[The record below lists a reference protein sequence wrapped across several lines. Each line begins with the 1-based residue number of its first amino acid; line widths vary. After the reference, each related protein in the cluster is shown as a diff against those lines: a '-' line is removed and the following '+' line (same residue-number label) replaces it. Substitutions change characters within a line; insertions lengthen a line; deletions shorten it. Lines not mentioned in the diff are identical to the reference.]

1 MEANNT
7 NAKILGDKMKKKEEE
22 NLPWQKAK
30 IERIVKE
37 LLKILGVKFTVGVK
51 DTPQRVA
58 NFYYEQFSKPQL
70 NLTTF
75 PANGYNQMII
85 VQDIKFY
92 TLCEHHLLP
101 FFGKVT
107 IGYIPN
113 EKILGFSK
121 FARVV
126 EFFSKGLN
134 TQEYFTQNI
143 ADYLFDVLNPQGLGV
158 VVFARHLCAEMR
170 GIKKSGVWKTI
181 ALKGNFFKKR
191 VKNEFLGQINKVN
204 I

>member
-1 MEANNT
+1 MEAY
-7 NAKILGDKMKKKEEE
+7 NANAQILGNKMKKEEQ
-22 NLPWQKAK
+22 NSSIQKLK
-30 IERIVKE
+30 IERCVKE
-37 LLKILGVKFTVGVK
+37 LFKALGVKLIDGVK

-85 VQDIKFY
+85 VQNIKFY

-101 FFGKVT
+101 FFGKVA

-126 EFFSKGLN
+126 DYFSKGLN

-143 ADYLFDVLNPQGLGV
+143 ADYLFDILNPQGLGV
-158 VVFARHLCAEMR
+158 IVFARHLCAEMR
-170 GIKKSGVWKTI
+170 GVKKSGIWQTI
-181 ALKGNFFKKR
+181 ALKGTFYKKR
-191 VKNEFLGQINKVN
+191 VKNEFLGQIKKVSV
-204 I
+204 